1 MTAFL
6 PCLQKLAGGRGL
18 APPPF
23 PQKIQRS
30 GQQQT
35 GSVFMLRSGWRKWAD
50 EKIGL
55 HIIVVAKGAQ
65 KRRNH
70 MRPSHGCGG
79 SGKGG
84 RGTKSHANFAWLC
97 PLRGRKRARSHMNFA
112 CFSGA
117 PTPARAVHLDH
128 LPVIQKRCSAS
139 SPLTGSGGSPLGV
152 HHATATCVE
161 TSQRLW
167 RMKGTRKHTVLKMRT
182 CCGDQGE
189 RKNRNVLT
197 LRSGCGDHGERE
209 KQLW

>member
-1 MTAFL
+1 
-6 PCLQKLAGGRGL
+6 
-18 APPPF
+18 
-23 PQKIQRS
+23 
-30 GQQQT
+30 
-35 GSVFMLRSGWRKWAD
+35 MLRSGWRKWAD

-79 SGKGG
+79 SGKGEG
-84 RGTKSHANFAWLC
+84 GEITCELRWLC

-112 CFSGA
+112 CFRGA
-117 PTPARAVHLDH
+117 PTPARAVHLHH

-197 LRSGCGDHGERE
+197 LRSGCGDHGEQE